1 MKVEREVLEPI
12 AGFATEIG
20 YFLSSLEETRGVM
33 FEAISD
39 LTNEELARNILPEL
53 NSIGQ
58 LVLHIGESEY
68 WWIQEI
74 VGGKPMSEDEK
85 KFAHYN
91 ENGFE
96 DFTEKNFSAEYC
108 TEKLN
113 QIHVLTRSLLAKFSD
128 ADLEN
133 MYVLKRP
140 DKEIHLSLRR
150 ILFHLLDHEATH
162 KGQISM
168 LKRILRESKN

>member
-1 MKVEREVLEPI
+1 MKIEKEVLEPI

-20 YFLSSLEETRGVM
+20 YFLSSLEETRGAIR
-33 FEAISD
+33 EAISG
-39 LTNEELARNILPEL
+39 LTDEDLARNILPNL

-58 LVLHIGESEY
+58 LVLHLGEAEY

-74 VGGKPMSEDEK
+74 VGGKPMSDDEK

-96 DFTEKNFSAEYC
+96 DFTKKSYSAEYC
-108 TEKLN
+108 IEKLA
-113 QIHVLTRSLLAKFSD
+113 QIHTRTRKLLAEFSD
-128 ADLEN
+128 ADLDN
-133 MYVLKRP
+133 IYVVKRP

-162 KGQISM
+162 KGQIMM
-168 LKRILRESKN
+168 LKRLLRESKN